1 MLRQFL
7 YTGFNLGSIVSV
19 LVRLVVVLLAICVHE
34 MAHGFAAYKLG
45 DPTAKFDGRLSLNPL
60 RHIDPLGAICMFFF
74 GFGWAKPVSVNPNY
88 FKNYKRDMRITAL
101 AGPVSNFLMAYI
113 GMLLFVHV
121 APLVQSYYFSN
132 FVVSLVMMNIG
143 LGVFNL
149 LPIPPLDGSKVFLSL
164 LPAKMYYE
172 IMRFERYG
180 FLVLAV
186 ALYLGVLDP
195 ILSICNT
202 GVVRALLF
210 LAGGSF

>member
-1 MLRQFL
+1 MLRPFFN
-7 YTGFNLGSIVSV
+7 TGFNLSDIVYI
-19 LVRLVVVLLAICVHE
+19 LVHLVTVLLAICVHE

-60 RHIDPLGAICMFFF
+60 KHIDPIGALCMFFF

-101 AGPVSNFLMAYI
+101 AGPLSNFFMAYI

-121 APLVQSYYFSN
+121 APLVQSYYFSD
-132 FVVSLVMMNIG
+132 FLVSLVMMNIG

-164 LPAKMYYE
+164 LPSKTYYE

-186 ALYLGVLDP
+186 ALYLGVLNP
-195 ILSICNT
+195 ILSTCNA
-202 GVVRALLF
+202 GIVRALLF

>member
-1 MLRQFL
+1 
-7 YTGFNLGSIVSV
+7 
-19 LVRLVVVLLAICVHE
+19 
-34 MAHGFAAYKLG
+34 
-45 DPTAKFDGRLSLNPL
+45 
-60 RHIDPLGAICMFFF
+60 MFFF

-113 GMLLFVHV
+113 GMLLFVHIV
-121 APLVQSYYFSN
+121 PLVQSYYFSD

-164 LPAKMYYE
+164 LPAKTYYE

-195 ILSICNT
+195 ILSICNA